1 MSHKN
6 DMLFIS
12 QTIRLLKMFPNT
24 RIVFLMVLFFGAS
37 CDREQKINLLD
48 TELRSGLRYLK
59 GQEKPLTGK
68 VFEFYEG
75 GNLKSSGNYV
85 NGKTEGLQIN
95 WYENGQKKA
104 EVPIYD
110 GKPNGIMKSWYD
122 NGQICS
128 EFVMVDGWPG
138 DRYMGWQKNGQKWFE
153 TIRENEVLVSDKVWN
168 EKGELLPKDSE
179 EAIKEMKIYSDLIDK
194 MMGVKK

>member
-6 DMLFIS
+6 DILFIS

-24 RIVFLMVLFFGAS
+24 RIVFLMVFFGAS
-37 CDREQKINLLD
+37 CDREQKIKLLD

-95 WYENGQKKA
+95 WYENGQKKQRSLFTM
-104 EVPIYD
+104 ESL
-110 GKPNGIMKSWYD
+110 M
-122 NGQICS
+122 
-128 EFVMVDGWPG
+128 E
-138 DRYMGWQKNGQKWFE
+138 
-153 TIRENEVLVSDKVWN
+153 
-168 EKGELLPKDSE
+168 
-179 EAIKEMKIYSDLIDK
+179 
-194 MMGVKK
+194 

>member
-1 MSHKN
+1 MEK
-6 DMLFIS
+6 
-12 QTIRLLKMFPNT
+12 
-24 RIVFLMVLFFGAS
+24 
-37 CDREQKINLLD
+37 
-48 TELRSGLRYLK
+48 LK
-59 GQEKPLTGK
+59 GYRLTGTRT
-68 VFEFYEG
+68 V
-75 GNLKSSGNYV
+75 
-85 NGKTEGLQIN
+85 
-95 WYENGQKKA
+95 KKA

-168 EKGELLPKDSE
+168 D
-179 EAIKEMKIYSDLIDK
+179 
-194 MMGVKK
+194 